1 MEQPE
6 LSIIIVNYNVK
17 LLVEQCLLSVRRA
30 VKNITAEIFVV
41 DNNSSDGSV
50 EYLKP
55 KFPEITFIQNK
66 NNPGFSKANNQA
78 IRQAKGKYVLL
89 LNPDTVIGENTLQNT
104 CQFMKTHV
112 DAGGIGVK
120 MINASGR
127 FLPESKRSYPSP
139 WNSFCKMFGLSYLFP
154 KSRCFAKYQLKY
166 LDENQIHKVEVLSGA
181 FMLLRQETLKKIG
194 LLDERFFMY
203 GEDIDLSYRIILG
216 GYTNY
221 YLPENII
228 HYKGESTRTNDIT
241 YIKTFYNAMLLFFKK
256 YYPRSGY
263 VFSTIIYIAI
273 YIRENIDLIHRSF
286 RQNKKRK
293 DRKRNLLIITEK
305 KQQEQIVQKCHLHI
319 GKSEKNTIKF
329 YENINEARAQINTK
343 SKNKHAI
350 TDIIMTTDNQS
361 FSEII
366 HFMDNYPDKT
376 VKLHLYN
383 RENDLFISPK
393 E

>member
-17 LLVEQCLLSVRRA
+17 LLLEQCLLSVRRA
-30 VKNITAEIFVV
+30 IKKMTAEIFVV

-50 EYLKP
+50 DYLQP
-55 KFPEITFIQNK
+55 KFPEIIFIRNK
-66 NNPGFSKANNQA
+66 DNPGFSKANNQA
-78 IRQAKGKYVLL
+78 IRQTRGKYVL
-89 LNPDTVIGENTLQNT
+89 
-104 CQFMKTHV
+104 
-112 DAGGIGVK
+112 
-120 MINASGR
+120 

-154 KSRCFAKYQLKY
+154 NSRCFAKYQLRY

-221 YLPENII
+221 YLPETII
-228 HYKGESTRTNDIT
+228 HYKGESTRKNDIA
-241 YIKTFYNAMLLFFKK
+241 YVKTFYNAMLLFFKK

-263 VFSTIIYIAI
+263 VYSSIIQVAI
-273 YIRENIDLIHRSF
+273 YLRENIELIGNTF
-286 RQNKKRK
+286 KQNKKRK
-293 DRKRNLLIITEK
+293 EQKRTLLIIAEK
-305 KQQEQIVQKCHLHI
+305 KDQKQLQQKSGTQIKNV
-319 GKSEKNTIKF
+319 EENTIKY
-329 YENINEARAQINTK
+329 YENINEVPTQINTR
-343 SKNKHAI
+343 SKKKHTI
-350 TDIIMTTDNQS
+350 TDIIITSDNQS
-361 FSEII
+361 FTEII
-366 HFMDNYPDKT
+366 RFMDKYPDKT
-376 VKLHLYN
+376 VKFHLYN
-383 RENDLFISPK
+383 RERDLFISPK

>member
-17 LLVEQCLLSVRRA
+17 LLLEQCLLSVRRA
-30 VKNITAEIFVV
+30 IKKMTAEIFVV

-50 EYLKP
+50 DYLQP
-55 KFPEITFIQNK
+55 KFPEIIFIRNK
-66 NNPGFSKANNQA
+66 DNPGFSKANNQA
-78 IRQAKGKYVLL
+78 IRQTRGKYVLL
-89 LNPDTVIGENTLQNT
+89 LNPDTVIGENTLQKT
-104 CQFMKTHV
+104 CQFMETHSE
-112 DAGGIGVK
+112 AGGIGVK
-120 MINASGR
+120 MINGHGR

-154 KSRCFAKYQLKY
+154 NSRCFAKYQLRY
-166 LDENQIHKVEVLSGA
+166 LDENQTHKVEVLSGA

-221 YLPENII
+221 YLPETII
-228 HYKGESTRTNDIT
+228 HYKGESTRKNDIA
-241 YIKTFYNAMLLFFKK
+241 YVKTFYNAMLLFFKK

-263 VFSTIIYIAI
+263 VYSSIIQVAI
-273 YIRENIDLIHRSF
+273 YLRENIELISNTF
-286 RQNKKRK
+286 KQNKKNK
-293 DRKRNLLIITEK
+293 KQKRTLLIIAEK
-305 KQQEQIVQKCHLHI
+305 KDQKQLLQKSGTQIKNV
-319 GKSEKNTIKF
+319 EKNTIKY
-329 YENINEARAQINTK
+329 YENINEVQTQINTR
-343 SKNKHAI
+343 SKKKHTI
-350 TDIIMTTDNQS
+350 TDIIITSDNQS

-366 HFMDNYPDKT
+366 RFMDKYPDKT
-376 VKLHLYN
+376 VKFHLYN
-383 RENDLFISPK
+383 RERDLFISPK